1 MASQPRKRVRL
12 GADERRDQ
20 HTAVVDL
27 RAKIPFISH
36 RALAAVLQIAKD
48 ETLPW
53 IGSKKVISDSR
64 DTRVSKRTPY
74 GAIHQQIP
82 LGSSGKTF
90 EIQHPLAMLH
100 EVCETSV
107 AMSNLVEQLPESSPA
122 NPLALVFY
130 TDEITPG
137 NALSYKNQ
145 RKTWGFYWSIYQ
157 FGPAALSIEDH

>member
-1 MASQPRKRVRL
+1 MASQPRKRARL
-12 GADERRDQ
+12 GAAERRDQ
-20 HTAVVDL
+20 LTAVVDL
-27 RAKIPFISH
+27 RARIPFISH

-48 ETLPW
+48 ETLPR

-107 AMSNLVEQLPESSPA
+107 AMSKLVEQLPESSPA

-145 RKTWGFYWSIYQ
+145 RKTWGFYWSIYE